1 MIDIHCHLLPGI
13 DDGPGSMREA
23 VAMARVAVDNGIA
36 TMVCTPHVHE
46 RYVTGPDVVIEGVER
61 LREALAREEVP
72 LEVLPGGE
80 IALPMLSRL
89 DDDDLRGLSLGG
101 GGGWLLLEL
110 PFQGWPLRLGETL
123 RDLEIRGFRAVLA
136 HPERAGSVQLAP
148 DRLRDVVGRG
158 ALLQITAGSFTG
170 EHGAR
175 PKRSAE
181 ALARNGLL
189 HFLASDA
196 HSADWRPPT
205 LREGVVAAAAELRLP
220 EEDLAWTVTDG
231 PRLLIEGRDV
241 RPPRLTRERRLR
253 GVARRE
259 RTAPPRPRRTSA

>member
-1 MIDIHCHLLPGI
+1 VIDIHCHLLPGV

-23 VAMARVAVDNGIA
+23 VAMARVAVDNGIR

-46 RYVTGPDVVIEGVER
+46 RYVTGPDAVMEGVGR
-61 LREALAREEVP
+61 LGEALAREEVP

-80 IALPMLSRL
+80 IALSILPRL

-101 GGGWLLLEL
+101 GGWLLLEL
-110 PFQGWPLRLGETL
+110 PFRGWPIGLGETL

-136 HPERAGSVQLAP
+136 HPERAESVQLAP

-175 PKRSAE
+175 SKRA
-181 ALARNGLL
+181 AQTLARNGLL

-196 HSADWRPPT
+196 HSAGWRPPE
-205 LREGVVAAAAELRLP
+205 LRDGLAAAAAELRLP
-220 EEDLAWTVTDG
+220 EEDVAWTVTEG
-231 PRLLIEGRDV
+231 PRLVIEGRDV

-253 GVARRE
+253 GAERRE